1 MAPFRIKK
9 LFPNDD
15 VGQVVGSWGTN
26 PAHAFLYSNGMITS
40 LHASGFTGCAAC
52 AISTSAGQGGRPPG
66 QGRVE
71 QSGCGGA
78 GRGDRGESWSL
89 REECPQPGRDQARD
103 LTAGQVPSACGR
115 RSGRPG
121 MKILRDPAEPD
132 GRQIRVRTG

>member
-1 MAPFRIKK
+1 M
-9 LFPNDD
+9 
-15 VGQVVGSWGTN
+15 GTN
-26 PAHAFLYSNGMITS
+26 AAHAFPYSNDTITR

-89 REECPQPGRDQARD
+89 RAECPQPGRDQARD
-103 LTAGQVPSACGR
+103 LTAGKVPSAY
-115 RSGRPG
+115 SGRFG
-121 MKILRDPAEPD
+121 RQRRKNTVGRAEPD